1 MVGAQTGKGE
11 NRAYPLG
18 SGTYFAYIF
27 YPLKDIVWGY
37 TNNYKELLQKMT
49 VAEKEFSLKLSQFF
63 LKNEKSWNYALFF
76 QNTFLHYKKT
86 TLSYSMS
93 QCPC

>member
-63 LKNEKSWNYALFF
+63 LKNEKSWNYALLFSEQF
-76 QNTFLHYKKT
+76 PPL
-86 TLSYSMS
+86 
-93 QCPC
+93 